1 MKQFPPKD
9 ISTSS
14 RREAGDDA
22 KLPEL
27 VFVKA
32 DLLDKANRNKNTPP
46 RFIIF
51 IESFVSSLCGKAVEN
66 YPALHFIIHL
76 QRLKAV
82 KEEDMEQL
90 QKQLD
95 QFTDSLDK
103 TTFRPLQKKTFDC
116 SSKCCDDT
124 KQSHETFQRCIQN
137 CAVTMQEKE
146 TVVNNELQIFQQ
158 KVQRCAQTCNDKAQ
172 SFLESD
178 GIGGMDKAQ
187 RKAMECID
195 ECARDYGKELK
206 QIQRRVVG

>member
-1 MKQFPPKD
+1 
-9 ISTSS
+9 
-14 RREAGDDA
+14 
-22 KLPEL
+22 
-27 VFVKA
+27 
-32 DLLDKANRNKNTPP
+32 
-46 RFIIF
+46 
-51 IESFVSSLCGKAVEN
+51 
-66 YPALHFIIHL
+66 
-76 QRLKAV
+76 
-82 KEEDMEQL
+82 MEQL
-90 QKQLD
+90 QKQLE

-172 SFLESD
+172 
-178 GIGGMDKAQ
+178 

-206 QIQRRVVG
+206 AIQRRVVG

>member
-1 MKQFPPKD
+1 MMQNCLSSSLLSLIYSIKPTVTRTLLLA
-9 ISTSS
+9 SSSS
-14 RREAGDDA
+14 RVLFHHLWG
-22 KLPEL
+22 
-27 VFVKA
+27 
-32 DLLDKANRNKNTPP
+32 N
-46 RFIIF
+46 
-51 IESFVSSLCGKAVEN
+51 AVEIH
-66 YPALHFIIHL
+66 PAHHFITS
-76 QRLKAV
+76 KDFAV
-82 KEEDMEQL
+82 KDKDMEQL
-90 QKQLD
+90 QKQLE

-137 CAVTMQEKE
+137 CAATMQEKE

-206 QIQRRVVG
+206 AIQRRVVG

>member
-1 MKQFPPKD
+1 
-9 ISTSS
+9 
-14 RREAGDDA
+14 
-22 KLPEL
+22 
-27 VFVKA
+27 
-32 DLLDKANRNKNTPP
+32 
-46 RFIIF
+46 
-51 IESFVSSLCGKAVEN
+51 
-66 YPALHFIIHL
+66 
-76 QRLKAV
+76 
-82 KEEDMEQL
+82 MEQL
-90 QKQLD
+90 QKQLE

-137 CAVTMQEKE
+137 CAATMQEKE

-187 RKAMECID
+187 RKAMELSLIH
-195 ECARDYGKELK
+195 
-206 QIQRRVVG
+206 I